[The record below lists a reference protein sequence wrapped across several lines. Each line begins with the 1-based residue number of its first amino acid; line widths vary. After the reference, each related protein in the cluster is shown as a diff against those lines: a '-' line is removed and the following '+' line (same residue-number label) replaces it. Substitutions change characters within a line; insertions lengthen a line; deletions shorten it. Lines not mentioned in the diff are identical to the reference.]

1 MMRGADAADSQRC
14 GAAVVEAPNAE
25 KAIESIA
32 ASGANILI
40 SDIGMA
46 REDGYQ
52 LLRRLR
58 GLGYGPD
65 VLPAIALTAFARTED
80 RSAALAPDSRTIWS
94 SRWIP
99 PRWFSGWPRCT
110 RPSGADARVQAPCGI
125 PGTSAA
131 ACAMTD
137 A

>member
-1 MMRGADAADSQRC
+1 M
-14 GAAVVEAPNAE
+14 VEAPNAE

-40 SDIGMA
+40 SDIAWRRGC
-46 REDGYQ
+46 YQ

-58 GLGYGPD
+58 ALGYGPD

-80 RSAALAPDSRTIWS
+80 RSAALAAGFPGLSGQAVGSHHAGSAGGLAAQGRLGLTPRSGSLRYSR
-94 SRWIP
+94 
-99 PRWFSGWPRCT
+99 
-110 RPSGADARVQAPCGI
+110 
-125 PGTSAA
+125 TSAA